1 MRGCAHRADS
11 LLYEA
16 YHLPLTTCHLPLTTY
31 HLLLTTYQ
39 AHHMLD
45 EVLRLAR
52 DVVLLREGV
61 PTVDDRLVRLHVA
74 VAPAGV

>member
-11 LLYEA
+11 LLYEVTT
-16 YHLPLTTCHLPLTTY
+16 YYLPLTTHS
-31 HLLLTTYQ
+31 YQ